1 MWTNSHSRKPSV
13 SSRRLLQLLHKFKL
27 RMCESG
33 MMEKGL
39 LQLIYVYLHTYT
51 YDCVTIVLLSSQSD
65 ENEWMC
71 NLLHIQLSTFMS
83 NRHWIATAVCI
94 LRTHAHTKNESIEVR
109 HTNDRVKTTFTSN
122 HHLQLFPS
130 KRRPQLSQRQSLPV
144 YFPI

>member
-83 NRHWIATAVCI
+83 NRLWTATAVCI
-94 LRTHAHTKNESIEVR
+94 LCTCAHMKNNRSRQTQEIMAKPLLPFS
-109 HTNDRVKTTFTSN
+109 

-130 KRRPQLSQRQSLPV
+130 KRRPHSAQREAMPV
-144 YFPI
+144 YSPI